1 MSPTNDRAKLRILIV
16 DDEQPARERL
26 QRLLSELG
34 EYELISQAE
43 NATVALQLSQQLHP
57 DVVLLDVRM
66 PGMSGIEVA
75 QHLNSLNE
83 PPAVIFTT
91 AYEEYAVDA
100 FEAEAIGYLL
110 KPIRK
115 EKLERALQ
123 HAVRLSNNR
132 LQQLNSHQSA
142 HTARTHLCIKRG
154 ETLRLIPIQEIRYFI
169 AEQKY
174 ITIHHAHGTDLI
186 DESLKDLSVEFAE
199 RFIRI
204 HRNSLV
210 ADNAIASIERDTEGQ
225 YKIHLRDSADA
236 LPVSRRHSAAVLKRL
251 RGTQD
256 EPDLA

>member
-1 MSPTNDRAKLRILIV
+1 MSPTNDPAKLRILIV

-34 EYELISQAE
+34 EYELIGQAE
-43 NATVALQLSQQLHP
+43 NATVALQLCQQLQP
-57 DVVLLDVRM
+57 DVALLDVRM

-123 HAVRLSNNR
+123 HAVRLSTNR

-142 HTARTHLCIKRG
+142 HTTRTHLCIKRG
-154 ETLRLIPIQEIRYFI
+154 EVLRLIPIQEIRYFI

-174 ITIHHAHGTDLI
+174 ITIHHVHGTDLI

-199 RFIRI
+199 HFMRI

-210 ADNAIASIERDTEGQ
+210 AENAIASIERDTEGQ

-251 RGTQD
+251 RGTHD
-256 EPDLA
+256 ESNL

>member
-1 MSPTNDRAKLRILIV
+1 MSLTNEPAKLRVLIV
-16 DDEQPARERL
+16 DDEQPARDRL

-34 EYELISQAE
+34 EYALIGQAE
-43 NATVALQLSQQLHP
+43 NATVALQLCQQLQP

-75 QHLNSLNE
+75 QHLNNLNE

-123 HAVRLSNNR
+123 HAVRLSAHR
-132 LQQLNSHQSA
+132 LQQLNNHQA
-142 HTARTHLCIKRG
+142 EHPARTHLCVKRG
-154 ETLRLIPIQEIRYFI
+154 EPLRLIPIQEISYFV

-174 ITIHHAHGTDLI
+174 ITIHHAQGTDLI
-186 DESLKDLSVEFAE
+186 DESLKDLGVEFADN
-199 RFIRI
+199 FIRI

-210 ADNAIASIERDTEGQ
+210 AENAIASIERDTEGQ
-225 YKIHLRDSADA
+225 YRIHLRDSAET

-251 RGTQD
+251 RGTYD
-256 EPDLA
+256 ESDL

>member
-1 MSPTNDRAKLRILIV
+1 MSDTQESIPLRVLIV

-26 QRLLSELG
+26 QRLIAELG
-34 EYELISQAE
+34 HYELMGQAE
-43 NATVALQLSQQLHP
+43 NATTALQLCQQLQP

-66 PGMSGIEVA
+66 PGMTGIEVA
-75 QHLNSLNE
+75 QHLNLLDE

-123 HAVRLSNNR
+123 HAVRLSTHR
-132 LQQLNSHQSA
+132 LQQLSSHQA
-142 HTARTHLCIKRG
+142 QNTARTHLCVKRG
-154 ETLRLIPIQEIRYFI
+154 ESLRLIPIKEVRYFV

-174 ITIHHAHGTDLI
+174 VTIHHAHGTDLI
-186 DESLKDLSVEFAE
+186 DESLKDLSVEFADS
-199 RFIRI
+199 FIRI

-210 ADNAIASIERDTEGQ
+210 AENNIASIERDPEGQ
-225 YKIHLRDSADA
+225 YKIHLRESTES
-236 LPVSRRHSAAVLKRL
+236 LSVSRRHSAAVLKRL
-251 RGTQD
+251 RGTHT
-256 EPDLA
+256 E